1 MLAGGQLPPPGGSAD
16 EEGVASLRRGMPSS
30 RLLVLFL
37 ALGAA
42 LPSAAQTSSS
52 QRPRTVAGV
61 CGATNWACV
70 AECID
75 AECVD
80 TCMRQDCEQ
89 ALERLKACTQRA
101 GCAPNDAQCGPRACQ
116 PVCQRSFEPAP
127 PSPEKEVPAP
137 CEGVTA
143 QGAPPPRALVGT
155 WTLVAASLPEEEEV
169 REERIEAQPRSDY
182 ARSLQV
188 TPSGCFVLRTS
199 LEAATLGQGN
209 SLVVRAWGTLE
220 TSGKDRVRLRTRDG
234 QAVGP
239 VCGDKRVIPLTG
251 PKLKF
256 KGGAYVW
263 DLEEGVLTLMVDD
276 KTKQTFQFE
285 RATPEAGKK

>member
-1 MLAGGQLPPPGGSAD
+1 MS
-16 EEGVASLRRGMPSS
+16 SS
-30 RLLVLFL
+30 RLVPVLL
-37 ALGAA
+37 LLLLGAVPLA
-42 LPSAAQTSSS
+42 AAQTSSP

-80 TCMRQDCEQ
+80 TCMRNDCEQ
-89 ALERLKACTQRA
+89 ALERLKACTRNA
-101 GCAPNDAQCGPRACQ
+101 GCEPNDGACAARFCQ
-116 PVCQRSFEPAP
+116 PICERSFEPAP

-137 CEGVTA
+137 CEGAKA
-143 QGAPPPRALVGT
+143 QGRAPPRELVGT

-169 REERIEAQPRSDY
+169 REERIEPQPRSDY

-188 TPSGCFVLRTS
+188 TPLGCFVLRTA
-199 LEAATLGQGN
+199 LESATLGQGN

-220 TSGKDRVRLRTRDG
+220 ASGKDQVRLRTKDG

-251 PKLKF
+251 PKLRF
-256 KGGAYVW
+256 RGGSYVW

-276 KTKQTFQFE
+276 ASKQTFQFE
-285 RATPEAGKK
+285 RATPEDGKK